1 MFQGTQKQRD
11 GLNNLESVHK
21 KLQQRQSLSEEDKKK
36 IQQDLNSLKH
46 NWSAIEE
53 TINETHGR

>member
-1 MFQGTQKQRD
+1 MFQETQKQRD
-11 GLNNLESVHK
+11 GLNNLENVHK

-36 IQQDLNSLKH
+36 IQQDLKNVKH
-46 NWSAIEE
+46 NWSSIEE